1 MKMGTFHGENLPEVV
16 REHQQE
22 RKSIRKFKEMMEDGR
37 FIVREEGKIDFGVD
51 LTLYRLNS

>member
-1 MKMGTFHGENLPEVV
+1 MGTFHGENLPEVV